1 LAALLTH
8 TERSGDPSDNGE
20 GTRAA
25 GAPAVYPARN
35 AEHFARSEQREL
47 GGLAPAAEDEAAEG
61 DAQSER
67 AEGERA
73 DRD

>member
-1 LAALLTH
+1 MNEGANRSIAAKARA
-8 TERSGDPSDNGE
+8 RS
-20 GTRAA
+20 AH
-25 GAPAVYPARN
+25 AVSPARN
-35 AEHFARSEQREL
+35 AQHFAPNS